1 MKNANI
7 TVLDGYTLNP
17 GDLNWDSLKAIG
29 NCKIFDRTPIDQI
42 VERSVNS
49 EIILTNKTPLD
60 KATIQK
66 LPNLKYIGVLATGY
80 NVIDIQ
86 AAKEK
91 NIPVCNVPG
100 YSGMSVAQAVFSLLL
115 EITNHVGQHSN
126 EVRQGKW
133 SSAPDFCFT
142 STPLIE
148 LANLTMGIVG
158 YGNIAQSTI
167 KIAQALG
174 MKILVHTRTIPK
186 EKVEGVSFVSTDEL
200 FKKSDVISLHCPLT
214 DQTKHMINKTS
225 LALMKKSA
233 IVINTGRGPLID
245 EDALAQ
251 ALNEN
256 RIFGAGLDVLSQ
268 EPPLANN
275 PLISAK
281 NCVITPHNAW
291 ASKAARQRL
300 MDMAIE
306 NLKSFLNN
314 KTINRVNA

>member
-1 MKNANI
+1 MKTANI

-115 EITNHVGQHSN
+115 EVTNHVGQHSE

-148 LANLTMGIVG
+148 LADLTMGIVG

-233 IVINTGRGPLID
+233 ILINTGRGPLVD
-245 EDALAQ
+245 EDALAL
-251 ALNEN
+251 ALNES

-268 EPPLANN
+268 EPPQANN
-275 PLISAK
+275 PLLSAK

-300 MDMAIE
+300 MNMAIE
-306 NLKSFLNN
+306 NLKAFLNN
-314 KTINRVNA
+314 KTTNRVNA

>member
-1 MKNANI
+1 MKTANI

-80 NVIDIQ
+80 NVIDIH

-115 EITNHVGQHSN
+115 EVTNHVGQHSE

-148 LANLTMGIVG
+148 LADLTMGVVG

-225 LALMKKSA
+225 LAMMKKSA
-233 IVINTGRGPLID
+233 ILINTGRGPLVD
-245 EDALAQ
+245 EDALAL
-251 ALNEN
+251 ALNES

-268 EPPLANN
+268 EPPQANN
-275 PLISAK
+275 PLLSAK

-300 MDMAIE
+300 MNMAIE
-306 NLKSFLNN
+306 NLKAFLNN
-314 KTINRVNA
+314 KTINRVNF

>member
-1 MKNANI
+1 MTSI

-17 GDLNWDSLKAIG
+17 GDLTWDSLNKIG
-29 NCKIFDRTPIDQI
+29 TCKIHDRTPIDKI
-42 VERSVNS
+42 IERAIDS

-66 LPNLKYIGVLATGY
+66 LPKLKYIGVLATGY

-86 AAKEK
+86 AAKER

-115 EITNHVGQHSN
+115 EITNHVGQHSD

-133 SSAPDFCFT
+133 ASAPDFCFT

-148 LANLTMGIVG
+148 LADMTMGVVG

-174 MKILVHTRTIPK
+174 MKIIVHTRTVPK
-186 EKVEGVSFVSTDEL
+186 DQVSGVTFVSIEDI
-200 FKKSDVISLHCPLT
+200 FKKSDVITLHCPLT
-214 DQTKHMINKTS
+214 DQTKNMVNSQS
-225 LALMKKSA
+225 LSTMKKSA
-233 IVINTGRGPLID
+233 ILINTGRGPLID
-245 EDALAQ
+245 ESALAQ
-251 ALNEN
+251 ALNAN
-256 RIFGAGLDVLSQ
+256 QIFGAGLDVLSQ
-268 EPPLANN
+268 EPPAINN
-275 PLISAK
+275 PLLTAK

-300 MDMAIE
+300 MNMAIE
-306 NLKSFLNN
+306 NLQAFLNN
-314 KTINRVNA
+314 KTTNRVNA

>member
-1 MKNANI
+1 MSISI

-17 GDLNWDSLKAIG
+17 GDLTWDLLNKIG
-29 NCKIFDRTPIDQI
+29 TCKIHDRTPIDKI
-42 VERSVNS
+42 IERTIDS

-66 LPNLKYIGVLATGY
+66 LPKLKYIGVLATGY

-86 AAKEK
+86 AAKER

-115 EITNHVGQHSN
+115 EITNHAGQHSD

-133 SSAPDFCFT
+133 ASAPDFCFT

-148 LANLTMGIVG
+148 LADLTMGVVG

-167 KIAQALG
+167 KIAHALG
-174 MKILVHTRTIPK
+174 MKTMVHTRTVPK
-186 EKVEGVSFVSTDEL
+186 DQVLGVTFVSIEDI
-200 FKKSDVISLHCPLT
+200 FKKSDVITLHCPLT
-214 DQTKHMINKTS
+214 DQTKNMVNSKS
-225 LALMKKSA
+225 LSTMKKSA
-233 IVINTGRGPLID
+233 ILINTGRGPLID
-245 EDALAQ
+245 ESALAQ
-251 ALNEN
+251 ALNAN
-256 RIFGAGLDVLSQ
+256 QIFGAGLDVLSQ
-268 EPPLANN
+268 EPPATNN
-275 PLISAK
+275 PLLTAK

-300 MDMAIE
+300 MNMAIE
-306 NLKSFLNN
+306 NLQAFLNN
-314 KTINRVNA
+314 KTTNRVNV